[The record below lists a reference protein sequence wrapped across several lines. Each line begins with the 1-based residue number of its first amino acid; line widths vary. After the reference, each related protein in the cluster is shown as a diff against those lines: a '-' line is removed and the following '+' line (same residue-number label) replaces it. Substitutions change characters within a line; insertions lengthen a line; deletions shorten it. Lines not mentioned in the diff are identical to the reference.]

1 MYKNQHYCFIYC
13 YCFIYQCYTVLTY
26 DTSSKENFISIFHT
40 RETSLESGNRD
51 RSFTIKAFLP
61 DRRSLRY
68 VLHARLTVFLARLCV
83 RLCLCINVIRMQ
95 STHECIVHSM
105 CIRYLEFA
113 VLLWNLPPRR
123 SRGREHWPRSLR
135 KRDRPIKNQ
144 FCSRSMP
151 ERFAIKLFTNFSY
164 FTRSSKTFRGTDR
177 TIHND

>member
-1 MYKNQHYCFIYC
+1 MCKNQHYCFIRGIC
-13 YCFIYQCYTVLTY
+13 QCYTVLTY
-26 DTSSKENFISIFHT
+26 DTSSDKNFISIFHT
-40 RETSLESGNRD
+40 HETSLESGNRD

-68 VLHARLTVFLARLCV
+68 VLHARLTVFSARLCV

-95 STHECIVHSM
+95 FTHECIVHST

-113 VLLWNLPPRR
+113 VLLWNLPRR

-135 KRDRPIKNQ
+135 KRDGSIKNQ
-144 FCSRSMP
+144 FCSRNMP
-151 ERFAIKLFTNFSY
+151 ELFAIKLLTNFSY
-164 FTRSSKTFRGTDR
+164 CTRSSKTFPATDR